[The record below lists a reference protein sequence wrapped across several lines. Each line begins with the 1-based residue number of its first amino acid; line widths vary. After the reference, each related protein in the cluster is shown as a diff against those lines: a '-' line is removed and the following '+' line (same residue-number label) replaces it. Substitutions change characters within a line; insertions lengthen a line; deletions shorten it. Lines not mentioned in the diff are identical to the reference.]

1 MEHVGDSFSGAMKA
15 LNLEVSEVDILD
27 LSLMNYRQLAL
38 AKSDIETTL
47 ESLFGLLSKRY
58 NFDMTLPLVIDGF
71 PRNDVDV
78 VSIRLLRTKI
88 IRLRN
93 DHEMVLKHIDRHL
106 MEQLGANEN
115 KSIESIQI
123 ATEPQ
128 VNAVPFALVKTVEE
142 RSPSNKAGLRSGD
155 RIILFDKTID
165 VSNHEKLTAVAKRV
179 KEREDQSIE
188 ITVLRDASVE
198 VLSLV
203 PTSNWEGRGLLGC
216 HIVPI

>member
-1 MEHVGDSFSGAMKA
+1 MEQVGDSFSGAMKA

-47 ESLFGLLSKRY
+47 ESLFGLLSKKY

-106 MEQLGANEN
+106 MEQLGAKEN
-115 KSIESIQI
+115 QSIESIQI
-123 ATEPQ
+123 AIEPQ

-188 ITVLRDASVE
+188 ITVLRDGSVE